1 MLRPRNRAWHG
12 HLNLFLIIS
21 DIRPFRLAF
30 SVFRSSFILNG
41 IWWFVVRGSWSSFFM
56 HLQYCTVV
64 LICCTCA
71 VNKNTRRA
79 TGTRRDTQHGHKK
92 GTHPRA
98 SQGRALR
105 CYERSKHIAPK
116 PRIARAPELVS
127 CCCNNAKSLKSLF
140 LKHLLHPSS

>member
-1 MLRPRNRAWHG
+1 
-12 HLNLFLIIS
+12 
-21 DIRPFRLAF
+21 
-30 SVFRSSFILNG
+30 
-41 IWWFVVRGSWSSFFM
+41 M

-116 PRIARAPELVS
+116 PRIARAPELVKLIS
-127 CCCNNAKSLKSLF
+127 ICTKVGTKLQIISVAQSAIKPEFCELGDSYCIGSFVAC
-140 LKHLLHPSS
+140 